1 MDQACFALPV
11 LAGTTE
17 AAHAFFNELETQR
30 KKAYA
35 ASEQRLNISKE
46 SWYLQ
51 QTPQGDLLLAYI
63 ESPSFAEA
71 LKSFSRSQEEFDKW
85 FKWFKQQVAEVTGV
99 DLNNPPLG
107 PLSQQVSRYES
118 PQPVSDAEQR
128 A

>member
-11 LAGTTE
+11 LAGKRQ

-35 ASEQRLNISKE
+35 ASEQRLNITKE

-85 FKWFKQQVAEVTGV
+85 FKQQVAEVTGV

-107 PLSQQVSRYES
+107 PLSKQVSRYES
-118 PQPVSDAEQR
+118 PQLVSDAEQR